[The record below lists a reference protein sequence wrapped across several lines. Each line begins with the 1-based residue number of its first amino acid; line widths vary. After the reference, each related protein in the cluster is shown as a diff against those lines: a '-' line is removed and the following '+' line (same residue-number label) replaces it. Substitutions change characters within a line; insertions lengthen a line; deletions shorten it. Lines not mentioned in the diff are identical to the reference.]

1 MGLVHA
7 LLVAL
12 AKSGK
17 LAKAEE
23 DAKKIMSE
31 RIEKKKAVGED
42 MDED

>member
-12 AKSGK
+12 AQSGK

-31 RIEKKKAVGED
+31 RIEKKKAVGKD
-42 MDED
+42 MAQD